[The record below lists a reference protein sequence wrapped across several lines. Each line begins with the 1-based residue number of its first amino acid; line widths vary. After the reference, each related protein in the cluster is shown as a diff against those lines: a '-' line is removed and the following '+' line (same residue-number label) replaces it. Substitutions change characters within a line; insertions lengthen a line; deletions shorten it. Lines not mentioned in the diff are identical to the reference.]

1 MWEVV
6 LYIKKM
12 EEQGKIWDGKK
23 WIKHTT
29 FLKRIMQK
37 EKKRKNK

>member
-1 MWEVV
+1 MWEVE
-6 LYIKKM
+6 LYIRKM
-12 EEQGKIWDGKK
+12 EEQGKISDGKK
-23 WIKHTT
+23 GIKHET